1 MSKRDNHDVLE
12 NVEYKVT
19 IVCKKEW
26 MNDRE
31 FVNTS
36 TMKSSEKQNI
46 PEKKRQSK

>member
-1 MSKRDNHDVLE
+1 MNARDDHDVLE

-26 MNDRE
+26 VNDRK

-36 TMKSSEKQNI
+36 TVKASQKRNI
-46 PEKKRQSK
+46 PEKRRQSK